1 MRMMALLFR
10 ISKTRLCAALLLGV
24 ASGVGS
30 AALMAVVNRR
40 VSGPVAQPS
49 ALAWGFVALVAVVL
63 ATNLA
68 SRLLLNRLAEHV
80 THEMRLRLCAQILD
94 APLRKLEEAGPHDVL
109 AVLIQEVN
117 SLASALLALPVFC
130 LNLTIVAGCMLYLG
144 WLSPAVL
151 GLLVVFTVAAVAGVQ
166 VVLRRGLRSLERARL
181 EWKTL
186 LGHFRALAEGAKE
199 LKLHRRRREA
209 FMSEAVR
216 AAADAHRLHDHEAK
230 ASHAVGASWSHV
242 LYFLFIAVTLF
253 ALPSLRAVDLA
264 TLSGFTL
271 VALYVR
277 TPVTIMLDAY
287 PLFKRA
293 EEALAKVDGL
303 GPALA
308 GEAETA
314 GDAAEPFVFRERI
327 DLSGVTYAFEPEHDE
342 GRFVLGPVDLS
353 IYRGE
358 LVFVV
363 GGNGSGKT
371 TFAKLLTGLYAPVV
385 GEISL
390 DGETV
395 TSATRDRYRQLFSAV
410 FADFHLFETL
420 PGLGR
425 GAALEAKARDYIKR
439 LRLDGKVAVRDGR
452 LSTTRL
458 SSGQRKRL
466 ALLVAYLEDRPV
478 CVLDELAADQ
488 DPAFRE
494 VFYRELLEE
503 LRERGKT
510 VVVVTHDERY
520 YALADRIIK
529 LEEGRLDYDR
539 MLTLGSQRPV
549 QLPGVF

>member
-1 MRMMALLFR
+1 MRMVALLFR

-49 ALAWGFVALVAVVL
+49 ALAWVFVALVAVVL

-117 SLASALLALPVFC
+117 SLASALLTLPILC
-130 LNLTIVAGCMLYLG
+130 INLTIVAGCMLYLG
-144 WLSPAVL
+144 WLSPGVL

-166 VVLRRGLRSLERARL
+166 VVQRRGLRSLERARL
-181 EWKTL
+181 EWKRL
-186 LGHFRALAEGAKE
+186 VGHFRALAEGAKE
-199 LKLHRRRREA
+199 LKLHRGRREA
-209 FMSEAVR
+209 FMSESVR
-216 AAADAHRLHDHEAK
+216 ATADAYRMHDHEAK
-230 ASHAVGASWSHV
+230 ASYAVGSSWSHV
-242 LYFLFIAVTLF
+242 LYFLFVAALF
-253 ALPSLRAVDLA
+253 ALPGLRAVDLA

-293 EEALAKVDGL
+293 EAALAKVYEL
-303 GPALA
+303 GPVLA
-308 GEAETA
+308 GGVETTVDA
-314 GDAAEPFVFRERI
+314 GEPFVFRERI

-342 GRFVLGPVDLS
+342 GRFVLGPIDLS

-371 TFAKLLTGLYAPVV
+371 TFAKLLTGLYAPVT
-385 GEISL
+385 GELSL
-390 DGETV
+390 DGETI
-395 TSATRDRYRQLFSAV
+395 THATCDRYRQLFSAV
-410 FADFHLFETL
+410 YADFHLFETL
-420 PGLGR
+420 PGLGH
-425 GAALEAKARDYIKR
+425 GAGLEEKARDYIKR
-439 LRLDGKVAVRDGR
+439 LRLDGKVAFKGGR

-458 SSGQRKRL
+458 SSGHRKRL

-488 DPAFRE
+488 DHAFRE

-520 YALADRIIK
+520 YPLADRIIK
-529 LEEGRLDYDR
+529 LDEGRLDYDR